1 MVCAQRDAS
10 HWDAGASKWDDSW
23 VESAQAAMKVTRPVI
38 VIALLYF
45 SCTDDRRSQK
55 KIVDAIMDA
64 SVKLS
69 EL

>member
-1 MVCAQRDAS
+1 
-10 HWDAGASKWDDSW
+10 
-23 VESAQAAMKVTRPVI
+23 MKVTRPVI

>member
-1 MVCAQRDAS
+1 MVFAQRDAS
-10 HWDAGASKWDDSW
+10 HWDAGAQWDDSRA
-23 VESAQAAMKVTRPVI
+23 ENAQAAMKVTRPVI

-55 KIVDAIMDA
+55 KRVDAIMDA